1 MTDFHN
7 YDIAAKFVAD
17 PTTSGDDLSTIAELQ
32 PKLQAEIANH
42 PNAYPGLLN
51 WLDTFGDRTVKAA
64 VAARR
69 RAEPEPAQ
77 WEPASSERPQWLDA
91 PPIFASAPTQQPVP
105 SAAYAPA
112 PQQQMAPAAYVA
124 PAPARRNWR
133 LPVILGGVA
142 LLVAVALIL
151 TFAVF
156 LPNRAAENKFNDA
169 VAAFQQAQADLTT
182 QVIVAQGVSNYA
194 TADTVDDPTTLD
206 KLNADLQNAV
216 QSTTAQVPAMAGGAS
231 AINQQVSDLQ
241 ANTDTMRSLIT
252 TLQGDVAAVQASA
265 LSWATAALTSAISD
279 ANQTYSQYSYGDKT
293 SLSALQD
300 QITQSQAVL
309 DGLSS
314 ADPSTYATIVQDN
327 TVALQA
333 AQDNVVS
340 AAPIKCGDIILP
352 RGVDP
357 MVCKGMPSNAKTLSG
372 SPYFVWF
379 FQMPSKNVACDSDG
393 STVICEIQSYSWKTP
408 TDLMTQCQQVGAD
421 VACNQN
427 VFILDVDGSVSL
439 GLFGGCDSPMCF
451 ILHGGTDFKPL
462 TLQYGQVANFK
473 AFACLSASD
482 GVTCWNVKNHHGYKM
497 NKTKFLYW

>member
-7 YDIAAKFVAD
+7 YDVAAHFVAD

-69 RAEPEPAQ
+69 RAEPELTQ
-77 WEPASSERPQWLDA
+77 SEFEPSERPQGLDA
-91 PPIFASAPTQQPVP
+91 LPIFAPSAPQQHVP
-105 SAAYAPA
+105 PSAYAPA
-112 PQQQMAPAAYVA
+112 PQRQVAPADY

-133 LPVILGGVA
+133 LPVILGAAAV
-142 LLVAVALIL
+142 LVAVALIL

-156 LPNRAAENKFNDA
+156 LPNRDAEGKFNDA
-169 VAAFQQAQADLTT
+169 VAAFQQAQSDLSA
-182 QVIVAQGVSNYA
+182 QVNVAQGVTDYA
-194 TADTVDDPTTLD
+194 TADTVDDPSTLET
-206 KLNADLQNAV
+206 LNADLQSAA
-216 QSTTAQVPAMAGGAS
+216 QSTTVQVPAMAGGAS
-231 AINQQVSDLQ
+231 AINQQVGDLQ
-241 ANTDTMRSLIT
+241 AKTDTMRSLIT
-252 TLQGDVAAVQASA
+252 TLQDDVTAVQASA
-265 LSWATAALTSAISD
+265 LSWATAALASAISD
-279 ANQTYSQYSYGDKT
+279 ANQTYSQYSYGDKS

-309 DGLSS
+309 DGLGN
-314 ADPSTYATIVQDN
+314 ADPSTYATVVQDN

-340 AAPIKCGDIILP
+340 AAPTKCGDIILP

-372 SPYFVWF
+372 SPYFIWF

-408 TDLMTQCQQVGAD
+408 SDLMTQCQQVGAD
-421 VACNQN
+421 VACNPN
-427 VFILDVDGSVSL
+427 IFLLDLDGSVSL
-439 GLFGGCDSPMCF
+439 GLFSGCDGPMCF
-451 ILHGGTDFKPL
+451 ILHGETDFKPP